1 MNKYLGGS
9 GPFGAKIVF
18 IYDSPSVSELESGK
32 VSPPKDLYRLARE
45 VGLNLDN
52 CWHTYVVKEYVMPN
66 TTKKIPFAN
75 RCKSSG
81 IDLSKYINDLREEL
95 KQLSPNLIIAV
106 GGTPLWVLTGNK
118 SIQDYRGSIL
128 SGWGYKVIATY
139 NPDDLNRQFGEMSS
153 YYQRQ
158 IVRFDLKRA
167 LDESY
172 SSAINLPNRTL
183 HIARSINDVRDFI
196 SQFKNHIH
204 PAIDIEAHPNGSCIP
219 ISISASFTPSCGMTF
234 PLWNCDGIS
243 SIPDGE
249 LALIWI
255 EVAKLLAKHDIIGQN
270 FKYDED
276 KIKRLGFIIKSLRSD
291 IMLKSFAINPELPK
305 NLAFNTSIH
314 TREPFYKNE
323 GMYEG
328 SISDLL
334 LGGARDACVTKEIDI
349 SMEKELEELNLVK
362 FFYNFLMKLHTLYLS
377 VEQLGILVDENKR
390 EGILRKYISWDE
402 KLKYE
407 LFKIAGYDINV
418 GSWQQVD
425 KLLYEI
431 LKIPRRKGTGEEV
444 LTGLLNN
451 VIKKEN
457 QKQACE
463 NILLQRR
470 VKKTINQYALA
481 IPDFDGRMRTS
492 YFICLE
498 TGRTATS
505 IQEPP
510 IRPWVETRDD
520 SNKKKYKAL
529 GASFQT
535 ITKHGDIGPDVRTMY
550 VADPGYVFIS
560 ADSEQAEARVTSLLA
575 EDYEMLAMYD
585 NHDVHALT
593 ASWFFGGTED
603 DWSKKKL
610 GYECP
615 QRFIGKTLRHAG
627 ERGAKG
633 NRAAIEVNTNARKYG
648 VPINISKQEA
658 DLRLQIFHE
667 KTPNIQRV
675 YFKQVEEELA
685 KSRMLVAPLPYG
697 VDAESGGK
705 RIFFERWGD
714 ELNRQAFSYIPQRA
728 VSDNTKAAAMR
739 IISRASFLK
748 GLAIEA
754 HDGLLF
760 LCPIG
765 KEQEVGRIIKEEMER
780 PIDFTCCSLRRE
792 LPLSIPCSL
801 EIGTDLYESKKFKL
815 I

>member
-1 MNKYLGGS
+1 MNKYLGGT
-9 GPFGAKIVF
+9 GPYGAKIV
-18 IYDSPSVSELESGK
+18 IISDNPQLHELDSGK

-45 VGLNLDN
+45 VGLNIDN
-52 CWHTYVVKEYVMPN
+52 CWYTYVVKEYVIPN
-66 TTKKIPFAN
+66 TTKKIPFAV

-81 IDLSKYINDLREEL
+81 VDLPKYINELREEL
-95 KQLSPNLIIAV
+95 KQLAPNLIICL
-106 GGTPLWVLTGNK
+106 GGTPLWVLTGHK
-118 SIQDYRGSIL
+118 SIHDYRGSIL
-128 SGWGYKVIATY
+128 SGWGFKLIATY
-139 NPDDLNRQFGEMSS
+139 NPDDLNRKFGEISS

-158 IVRFDLKRA
+158 IIRFDLKRA

-172 SSAINLPNRTL
+172 SPIIDLPKRTL
-183 HIARSINDVRDFI
+183 HIANSADDFRGFVH
-196 SQFKNHIH
+196 QFKEYKH

-219 ISISASFTPSCGMTF
+219 ISISAAFTPSFGITA

-249 LALIWI
+249 MALLWI
-255 EVAKLLAKHDIIGQN
+255 ELSRFLSKHDIIGQN
-270 FKYDED
+270 FKYDQD
-276 KIKRLGFIIKSLRSD
+276 KKKRLGFIIKSLRSD
-291 IMLKSFAINPELPK
+291 TMLKSFAINPELPK

-328 SISDLL
+328 KIEDLL

-349 SMEKELEELNLVK
+349 SMEKELEELGLVK
-362 FFYNFLMKLHTLYLS
+362 FFYNFLMKLHSLYFS
-377 VEQLGILVDENKR
+377 VEETGILVDETKR
-390 EGILRKYISWDE
+390 EALLRKYISWDE

-407 LFKIAGYDINV
+407 LYKIAGYDINV

-431 LKIPRRKGTGEEV
+431 LKIPRRQGTSEEV

-505 IQEPP
+505 IQDPP
-510 IRPWVETRDD
+510 IRPWVETRDEN
-520 SNKKKYKAL
+520 NKKKYKAL

-550 VADPGYVFIS
+550 VADPGFVFIS

-575 EDYEMLAMYD
+575 EDYEMLEAY
-585 NHDVHALT
+585 NTHDIHALT

-633 NRAAIEVNTNARKYG
+633 NRAAIEVNTSARKYG
-648 VPINISKQEA
+648 VDINISKQEA
-658 DLRLQIFHE
+658 DYRLKIFHE
-667 KTPNIQRV
+667 KTPNIQAV
-675 YFKQVEEELA
+675 YFRQVEEELA
-685 KSRMLVAPLPYG
+685 RTRMLVAPLPYG

-728 VSDNTKAAAMR
+728 VSDNTKAAALR
-739 IISRASFLK
+739 IRERAPWLK
-748 GLAIEA
+748 LVIEA

-765 KEQEVGRIIKEEMER
+765 REQEAGKIIKEEMER

-792 LPLSIPCSL
+792 LPLIIPCAL

-815 I
+815 L